1 MKRTIQVLLGDEAR
15 PVGTLHYDVRGARE
29 SAAFTYSDEWLA
41 AKDGFALEPGLPL
54 VVGCRTPAKRRG
66 RRQLESVFVLH
77 GF

>member
-54 VVGCRTPAKRRG
+54 VVGLCARPRRTR
-66 RRQLESVFVLH
+66 LH
-77 GF
+77 PPVPLW